1 MTPREQRI
9 AELEAD
15 IEKLKDG
22 IYRAT
27 LSAALYAEWSKLL
40 RDLETELTRLTLQR
54 WPRCSRRMRRLG
66 MSCR

>member
-15 IEKLKDG
+15 IDKLKDG

-40 RDLETELTRLTLQR
+40 RDLEAELTRLKA
-54 WPRCSRRMRRLG
+54 S
-66 MSCR
+66 SC